1 MLACALVRRLAGAS
15 AMPIVG
21 NLKEMPLPSLIE
33 TNCRALQSAKLHLS
47 HREKEGEVY
56 FSDGQVVH
64 ATTGDQVGEPALWQ
78 LMRWAEGTFVLE
90 NDVAAPE
97 RSINRPWADLL
108 LDAMLHQAD
117 WNADK
122 TVEVSM
128 PADEVQKLK
137 AIEGVTGVIT
147 AGRDG
152 VVMAASV
159 PEGNGDA
166 EAAVTVF
173 LGALADQISQS
184 IPVGPFEQGI
194 VSQPNQRMVV
204 ISQGDRYVGLLLD
217 PQASPAIVLTAARA
231 ALS

>member
-1 MLACALVRRLAGAS
+1 
-15 AMPIVG
+15 MPIVG

-33 TNCRALQSAKLHLS
+33 TNCRALQSARLHLS
-47 HREKEGEVY
+47 HRDKEGEVY

-64 ATTGDQVGEPALWQ
+64 AAAGEMRGEQALWQ
-78 LMRWAEGTFVLE
+78 LMQWGEGTFVLE
-90 NDVAAPE
+90 NDTAAPE
-97 RSINRPWADLL
+97 RSIDRPWADLL
-108 LDAMLHQAD
+108 LEAMLHQAD
-117 WNADK
+117 WKADK
-122 TVEVSM
+122 AREAPM
-128 PADEVQKLK
+128 PGDEVQKLK

-159 PEGNGDA
+159 PEGNGEA

-173 LGALADQISQS
+173 LGALADQISES
-184 IPVGPFEQGI
+184 IPVGPFEQGV

>member
-1 MLACALVRRLAGAS
+1 
-15 AMPIVG
+15 MPIVG

-33 TNCRALQSAKLHLS
+33 TNCRALQSARLHLS
-47 HREKEGEVY
+47 HRDQEGEVY

-64 ATTGDQVGEPALWQ
+64 AATGSNRGEPALWQ
-78 LMRWAEGTFVLE
+78 LMQWAEGTFVLE
-90 NDVAAPE
+90 NDAPTPE
-97 RSINRPWADLL
+97 RSIDRPWSDLL
-108 LDAMLHQAD
+108 LEAMLHQAD
-117 WNADK
+117 WNAGK
-122 TVEVSM
+122 APEALM
-128 PADEVQKLK
+128 PADEITKLK

-152 VVMAASV
+152 VVMGASV

-173 LGALADQISQS
+173 LGALAEQISES
-184 IPVGPFEQGI
+184 IPIGLFEQGV

-204 ISQGDRYVGLLLD
+204 IRQGERFIGLMLD

>member
-1 MLACALVRRLAGAS
+1 
-15 AMPIVG
+15 MPIVG

-33 TNCRALQSAKLHLS
+33 TNCRALQSARLHLS
-47 HREKEGEVY
+47 HRDQEGEVY

-64 ATTGDQVGEPALWQ
+64 AATASNRGEPALWQ
-78 LMRWAEGTFVLE
+78 LMQWTEGTFVLE
-90 NDVAAPE
+90 NEFPAPE
-97 RSINRPWADLL
+97 RSIDRPWSDLL

-122 TVEVSM
+122 AREAPM
-128 PADEVQKLK
+128 PADEIQKLK

-152 VVMAASV
+152 VVMGASV
-159 PEGNGDA
+159 PEGNGEA

-173 LGALADQISQS
+173 LGALAEQISDS
-184 IPVGPFEQGI
+184 IPVGLFEQGV

-204 ISQGDRYVGLLLD
+204 IRQGERFIGLMLD
-217 PQASPAIVLTAARA
+217 LQASPAIVLTAARA